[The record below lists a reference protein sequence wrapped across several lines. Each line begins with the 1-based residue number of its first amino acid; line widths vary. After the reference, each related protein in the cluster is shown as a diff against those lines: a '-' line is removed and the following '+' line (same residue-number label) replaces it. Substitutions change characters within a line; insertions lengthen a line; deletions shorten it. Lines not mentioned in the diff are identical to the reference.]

1 MAGVVIGVDPAKRS
15 NTIEVIDK
23 SETVLLT
30 ARFDNTNVGYRQLR
44 TQARRWPDR
53 VWAVEGATGVGLHL
67 AQRLV
72 SDGERV
78 LDVPSKLSTRVRA
91 IDTGHGRKND
101 PTDAHAVAVVGLRTA
116 GLRAVAVDDQMVA
129 LRLLSERR
137 RDLVRSRTQAVNR
150 LHQVLMELIP
160 AGAPRNLTAAKARQL
175 LATVRP
181 RAVAG
186 KARRQL
192 AVDLI
197 DDVSV
202 LDRKL
207 TTIDARIVEAVAA
220 TGAHLT
226 DIVGVGPVTAA
237 TILGEV
243 GDVARFAT
251 SDHFASYTGTA
262 PIEASSGDVTR
273 HRLSRAGN
281 RRLNSALHVVALSH
295 KRHDP
300 RGKAYYQRKLAAG
313 KGSKGAMRCL
323 KRRLSDVVFRVLVE
337 DRAAANPGGQTGATL
352 TASAV
357 GPIPTA
363 NTSDKPQPGFATDAT
378 PRELLAE
385 AAS

>member
-1 MAGVVIGVDPAKRS
+1 MTAVMIGVDPAKRS
-15 NTIEVIDK
+15 NTIEVID
-23 SETVLLT
+23 SNETVLVT
-30 ARFDNTNVGYRQLR
+30 ARFENTNEDYRKMR
-44 TQARRWPDR
+44 TLVKRWPER

-67 AQRLV
+67 AQRLI

-78 LDVPSKLSTRVRA
+78 VDVPSKLSTRVRA
-91 IDTGHGRKND
+91 IDSGHGRKND
-101 PTDAHAVAVVGLRTA
+101 PTDAHAVAVVGPRTK
-116 GLRAVAVDDQMVA
+116 GLREVVADDQTVA

-150 LHQVLMELIP
+150 LHQVLMELLP
-160 AGAPRNLTAAKARQL
+160 AGAQRHLTAAKAKDL
-175 LATVRP
+175 VATVRP
-181 RAVAG
+181 RDIAG

-197 DDVSV
+197 DDVAV
-202 LDRKL
+202 FDRKIK
-207 TTIDARIVEAVAA
+207 TVDARIEEAVAA
-220 TGAHLT
+220 SGTHLT

-251 SDHFASYTGTA
+251 ADNFASYTGTA
-262 PIEASSGDVTR
+262 PIEASSGDVVR

-281 RRLNSALHVVALSH
+281 RRLNSALHVVALSN
-295 KRHDP
+295 KRYDP
-300 RGKAYYQRKLAAG
+300 RGKAYYERKLAAG
-313 KGSKGAMRCL
+313 KGSKGSLRCL

-337 DRAAANPGGQTGATL
+337 ERAAANPGGQMGATL

-357 GPIPTA
+357 DQIPKA
-363 NTSDKPQPGFATDAT
+363 NTSDKPQPGSSTQAT
-378 PRELLAE
+378 PTKRLAE